1 CPEVRVDGSSSFIH
15 ITGVGGQIVN
25 FFVDP
30 NPGNFV
36 RSGTI
41 VINGLGY
48 GVTQDGQFTNYDG
61 TYNITFNFTETFIC
75 PGLPICA
82 PPISGGG
89 TFAATFKNG
98 VLVGGAI
105 DGTISDFGE
114 LVITASAGGA

>member
-1 CPEVRVDGSSSFIH
+1 M
-15 ITGVGGQIVN
+15 
-25 FFVDP
+25 
-30 NPGNFV
+30 
-36 RSGTI
+36 
-41 VINGLGY
+41 INGLGY
-48 GVTQDGQFTNYDG
+48 GVTQDGQFPNYDG

-114 LVITASAGGA
+114 LVITASAGGATISLSGSIDETGNGTGLVSGGGPFFVIGGSWSATKQ